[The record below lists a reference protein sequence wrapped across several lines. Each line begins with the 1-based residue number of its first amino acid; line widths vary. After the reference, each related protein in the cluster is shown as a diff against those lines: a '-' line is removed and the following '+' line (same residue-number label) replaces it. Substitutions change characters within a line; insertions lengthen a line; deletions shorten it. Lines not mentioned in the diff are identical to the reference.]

1 MAIGKTPDNA
11 EYLRGLGWAVSNNG
25 DMTKGIGYLQKAVAL
40 EPSNINILLDMA
52 NVYLLNLEFEKA
64 NQSAKQALE
73 IDPGH
78 SLARLVF
85 EKICEFQKHYENA
98 KAKETGP
105 RRKRLAR

>member
-1 MAIGKTPDNA
+1 
-11 EYLRGLGWAVSNNG
+11 
-25 DMTKGIGYLQKAVAL
+25 
-40 EPSNINILLDMA
+40 
-52 NVYLLNLEFEKA
+52 LLNLEFEKA
-64 NQSAKQALE
+64 KQSAKQALE

-105 RRKRLAR
+105 RRKRLDR